1 MDAPIDYFTSVK
13 NLERMSGLILL
24 AYKPTS
30 HLGKQYLHFHTVT
43 EKNLDS
49 IDRNWTSVAKN
60 KRIFIKKQATSW

>member
-30 HLGKQYLHFHTVT
+30 HLGKQYLHFHTVA

-49 IDRNWTSVAKN
+49 IDRN
-60 KRIFIKKQATSW
+60 